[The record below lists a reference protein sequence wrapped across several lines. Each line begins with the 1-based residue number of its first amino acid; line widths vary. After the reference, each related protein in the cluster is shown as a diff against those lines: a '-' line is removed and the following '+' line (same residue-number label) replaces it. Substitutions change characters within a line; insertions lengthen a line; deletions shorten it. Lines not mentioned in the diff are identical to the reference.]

1 MLDSV
6 HLWRIDVS
14 IWWLRVVGLFL
25 LVSTTAAAQD
35 LKPMAP
41 TAKPVFDVAT
51 IKPSDPADPG
61 QGFQTRGRHVRV
73 QNESVINMLVFAYGV
88 HQKQILGGP
97 EWIKDRYDI
106 DGVPDVEG
114 LPSVRQQ
121 REMLQNLLAERFKL
135 KFHREK
141 RELAIYVIVPAKG
154 GPKLTKT
161 ASDPDSLPDQTGN
174 GNENQMTMRF
184 TNNSMD
190 DFADGLHYFVDKPV
204 VNQTG
209 LSGHFDFTL
218 QWSTGMAPATGSDTP
233 GMFTAIQ
240 EQLGLKLE
248 ATKEQ
253 VEVLVV
259 DAMERPSQN

>member
-1 MLDSV
+1 MSNWCLNT
-6 HLWRIDVS
+6 L
-14 IWWLRVVGLFL
+14 GLT
-25 LVSTTAAAQD
+25 LVLTTTIAAQD

-51 IKPSDPADPG
+51 IKPSDPTETS

-73 QNESVINMLVFAYGV
+73 LNESVANMLMFAYGV
-88 HQKQILGGP
+88 HPKQIVGGP
-97 EWIKDRYDI
+97 DWIKDRYDI
-106 DGVPDVEG
+106 DGVPDIDG
-114 LPSVRQQ
+114 LPSIHQQ
-121 REMLQNLLAERFKL
+121 QEMLQNLLADRFKL

-141 RELAIYVIVPAKG
+141 RELAIYAIVLAKG

-174 GNENQMTMRF
+174 GGNNQQTMRF

-190 DFADGLHYFVDKPV
+190 HFALGMQYFMDKPV
-204 VNQTG
+204 VNQTS
-209 LSGHFDFTL
+209 LEGHYDFTL
-218 QWSTGMAPATGSDTP
+218 QWSTGLGPATGSDVP

-248 ATKEQ
+248 ATKGM

-259 DAMERPSQN
+259 DALERPSQN